1 MGGIYYRSVGPHIR
15 QPINPTDG
23 ILVKSNELSERRC
36 LPRPVD
42 PRQSINPTDGILVK
56 SNELPERRC
65 IWNIFRKYKFICMI
79 FSAGPCMSVPL
90 ALRFVFIAA
99 ALEVADHRT
108 IRDDLIVPFHRRSR
122 GLCELLCM

>member
-1 MGGIYYRSVGPHIR
+1 M
-15 QPINPTDG
+15 
-23 ILVKSNELSERRC
+23 KSNELSERCC

-56 SNELPERRC
+56 SNELSEQSINPTDGILVNSKELSERRC
-65 IWNIFRKYKFICMI
+65 IWNIFRKYKCICMI
-79 FSAGPCMSVPL
+79 FTAGTCMSVPL

-108 IRDDLIVPFHRRSR
+108 IRDYLIVPFHRRSR
-122 GLCELLCM
+122 GLCDLLCM